1 MKPDRPSAT
10 AYRVAMQRAAHQ
22 ILDRPRVLDDPIALR
37 IVGAG
42 AEARIRADPRRFESS
57 YGRALRWFLVAR
69 SRCAEDTLS
78 ERVAA
83 GVRQYVVLGAG
94 FDTFAFRNPYPPGTL
109 RVFEVDHP
117 ATQGGKRR
125 RLAAA
130 GIAEPAS
137 LTFVPVDFET
147 QALPDRLAACGFDA
161 GAPACFSWLGV
172 TMYLS
177 REAVMSTLAFVAARP
192 RGSGITF
199 DYMIPPSSLPLL
211 RRIGFHLLAHRLRM
225 AGEPWRTWFEP
236 AAFAAELRG
245 LGFTSLEEL
254 DYGALRARYF
264 ADGAAPIGGRSVG
277 HVMTARR

>member
-10 AYRVAMQRAAHQ
+10 AHRVAMQRAAHQ

-37 IVGAG
+37 IVGVD
-42 AEARIRADPRRFESS
+42 AEARIHADPRRFRSS
-57 YGRALRWFLVAR
+57 YGCALRWFLVAR
-69 SRCAEDTLS
+69 SRYAEDMLAA
-78 ERVAA
+78 RVAA
-83 GVRQYVVLGAG
+83 GVGQYVVLGAG
-94 FDTFAFRNPYPPGTL
+94 FDTFAYRSPHPPGAL

-117 ATQGGKRR
+117 ATQAGKRR

-147 QALPDRLAACGFDA
+147 QALPERLAACGFDA
-161 GAPACFSWLGV
+161 DAPACFSWLGV
-172 TMYLS
+172 SMYLS
-177 REAVMSTLAFVAARP
+177 REAVMSTLAYVAARP
-192 RGSGITF
+192 PGSGITF

-211 RRIGFHLLAHRLRM
+211 RRIGFHLLAHRLKR

-245 LGFTSLEEL
+245 LGFTSLEDL
-254 DYGALRARYF
+254 DYEALRARYF
-264 ADGAAPIGGRSVG
+264 SAGARIGGRSVG
-277 HVMTARR
+277 HLMTALR

>member
-10 AYRVAMQRAAHQ
+10 AHRVAMQRAAHQ

-37 IVGAG
+37 IVGVD
-42 AEARIRADPRRFESS
+42 AEARIHADPRRFRSS
-57 YGRALRWFLVAR
+57 YGCALRWFLVAR
-69 SRCAEDTLS
+69 SRYAEDMLAA
-78 ERVAA
+78 RVAA
-83 GVRQYVVLGAG
+83 GVGQYVVLGAG
-94 FDTFAFRNPYPPGTL
+94 FDTFAYRSPHPPGAL

-117 ATQGGKRR
+117 ATQAGKRR

-147 QALPDRLAACGFDA
+147 QALPERLAACGFDA
-161 GAPACFSWLGV
+161 DAPACFSWLGV
-172 TMYLS
+172 SMYLS
-177 REAVMSTLAFVAARP
+177 REAVMSTLAYVAARP
-192 RGSGITF
+192 PGSGITF

-211 RRIGFHLLAHRLRM
+211 RRIGFHLLAHRLKR

-245 LGFTSLEEL
+245 LGFTSLEDL
-254 DYGALRARYF
+254 DYEALRARYF
-264 ADGAAPIGGRSVG
+264 AADARIGGRSVG
-277 HVMTARR
+277 HLMTALR